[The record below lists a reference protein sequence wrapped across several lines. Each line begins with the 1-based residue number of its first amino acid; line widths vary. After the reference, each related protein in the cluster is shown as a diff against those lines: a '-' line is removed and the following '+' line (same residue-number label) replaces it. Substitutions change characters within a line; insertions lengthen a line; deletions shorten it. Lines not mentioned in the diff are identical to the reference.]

1 MYGLDVLLEQGS
13 AAGTC
18 SVKLLEVNFCPDF
31 TTIAKMEP
39 GFVTDVFACL
49 FAHGPA
55 PAGFWPLG
63 AVQRPA
69 SALDDID

>member
-13 AAGTC
+13 PAGTC

-31 TTIAKMEP
+31 TTIAGMEP
-39 GFVTDVFACL
+39 GFVADIFGVL
-49 FAHGPA
+49 FSPVSA
-55 PAGFWPLG
+55 PASFWPLR
-63 AVQRPA
+63 AAHRPE

>member
-31 TTIAKMEP
+31 STIAMMEP
-39 GFVTDVFACL
+39 GFVADIFGVL
-49 FAHGPA
+49 FSPVSA
-55 PAGFWPLG
+55 PASFWPLG
-63 AVQRPA
+63 ASPRRA